1 MAEGVE
7 MNEQIHGGFFRP
19 NFEQE
24 VANAFTQ
31 LTDQLGH
38 LSTTVAN
45 QGISQNITPFDG
57 KSKEFYPWLKSIE
70 KFCTLTNVPAVI
82 TNLWLIIQV
91 GMP

>member
-7 MNEQIHGGFFRP
+7 MNEQIPGGFFRS

-38 LSTTVAN
+38 LSTIVAN
-45 QGISQNITPFDG
+45 QGISKSITIFDG
-57 KSKEFYPWLKSIE
+57 KVRSFIH
-70 KFCTLTNVPAVI
+70 
-82 TNLWLIIQV
+82 
-91 GMP
+91 G